1 MFTVRNVVIK
11 YLAFALGIGI
21 MSVADVSVPVSAEGT
36 SVQSAASVQ
45 ETDEPSE
52 TPPEFTEAYL
62 ADPANIELG
71 KSLWGDLCRHCHGRS
86 AYPGKAPKLKPRKYT
101 PDFVFDRVTNG
112 FRKMPAWGDSYSKEE
127 RMGVVAYVLSR
138 SFSP

>member
-1 MFTVRNVVIK
+1 VLK

-36 SVQSAASVQ
+36 SAKSAASVP
-45 ETDEPSE
+45 ETEVPGE
-52 TPPEFTEAYL
+52 MPPEFTEAYL
-62 ADPANIELG
+62 ADPGNIELG